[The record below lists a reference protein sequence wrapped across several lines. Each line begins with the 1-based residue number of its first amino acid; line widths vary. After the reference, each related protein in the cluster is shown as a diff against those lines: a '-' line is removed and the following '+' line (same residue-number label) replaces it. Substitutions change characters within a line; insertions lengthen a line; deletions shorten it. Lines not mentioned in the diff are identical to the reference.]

1 MVIKL
6 ARTALG
12 LSQQEF
18 ADKMGVSKTTLAR
31 IETMEAKVSFDFYMQ
46 VTKLINELG
55 VSFDLEEN
63 DDIVLKVTPEAQQAV
78 INLFADENN
87 RRTDRKKKDIPK

>member
-18 ADKMGVSKTTLAR
+18 ADRMGVSKTTLAR

-46 VTKLINELG
+46 VTKLIYELG

-63 DDIVLKVTPEAQQAV
+63 DDIVLKVSPEAQQAV

-87 RRTDRKKKDIPK
+87 RRIDKKKKDIPK

>member
-1 MVIKL
+1 
-6 ARTALG
+6 
-12 LSQQEF
+12 
-18 ADKMGVSKTTLAR
+18 MGVSKTTLAR

-46 VTKLINELG
+46 VTKLIYELG

-63 DDIVLKVTPEAQQAV
+63 DDIVLKVSPEAQQAV

-87 RRTDRKKKDIPK
+87 RRIDKKKKNIPKQNRRRKTKHSMKL